1 MISIEL
7 YIPSMTDKEE
17 SRAEQRRADGMVC
30 YGMVWYDINRA
41 LHTINDLYRGEQ
53 RRADGML

>member
-17 SRAEQRRADGMVC
+17 SRAEQSRWYV
-30 YGMVWYDINRA
+30 MVWYGMTSIE
-41 LHTINDLYRGEQ
+41 LYIPSMTNKEQ

>member
-17 SRAEQRRADGMVC
+17 SRAEQMVC
-30 YGMVWYDINRA
+30 YGMVRYDIDRA
-41 LHTINDLYRGEQ
+41 LHTIND
-53 RRADGML
+53 